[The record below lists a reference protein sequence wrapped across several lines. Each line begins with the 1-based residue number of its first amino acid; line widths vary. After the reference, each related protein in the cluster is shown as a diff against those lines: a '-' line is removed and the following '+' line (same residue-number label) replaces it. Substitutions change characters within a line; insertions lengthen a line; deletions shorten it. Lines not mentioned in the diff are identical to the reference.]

1 MVPMNASTSVETIR
15 GDTTQLI
22 EDGDTT
28 ARFMASAARK
38 IVGWQ
43 VDGMPACRT
52 LGRKATRRPYRREPH
67 MALVLPDRG
76 RATWRVSREPGADV
90 SRSTGTSPPLL
101 VD

>member
-1 MVPMNASTSVETIR
+1 
-15 GDTTQLI
+15 
-22 EDGDTT
+22 
-28 ARFMASAARK
+28 
-38 IVGWQ
+38 
-43 VDGMPACRT
+43 
-52 LGRKATRRPYRREPH
+52 